1 MRWFRSFGYNLAQG
15 FKGVFRN
22 SVMSTASV
30 LVLLSCMIII
40 GTFYLV
46 IASIEENMNNIGDL
60 TVIEVRVSPNYSQE
74 QLEEIEHRLL
84 ELCAD
89 SEILDDEVVFTSG
102 QEHLG
107 MLMEEYQGQAWTG
120 VLYDLPEGFSLRP
133 SYKITFSESAEIRE
147 VQELVAQIGE
157 IRFSDGTAPIN
168 SGDIRSTIELYNN
181 VSTVKRTLTVVGLW
195 FMGILLLISLFVIMN
210 TIKLGVF
217 ARKNEI
223 MFMRLCGATKAFIRT
238 PFLVEGA
245 VIGLFSAGVA
255 LGLEYLLYENVLA
268 GFVRS
273 ATNVVSTNGI
283 ALASYSGNLLPLA
296 VIFGAIGLFSG
307 LLSSSI
313 SLKKYLKV

>member
-1 MRWFRSFGYNLAQG
+1 MRWFRSFGYNLVQG
-15 FKGVFRN
+15 LKGVFRN

-40 GTFYLV
+40 GTFYMV
-46 IASIEENMNNIGDL
+46 IASIEANMNNIGNL

-74 QLEEIEHRLL
+74 QLEEIGDRLQ
-84 ELCAD
+84 ELCD
-89 SEILDDEVVFTSG
+89 RSEILEDEVVFTSG
-102 QEHLG
+102 QAHLDQ
-107 MLMEEYQGQAWTG
+107 LMEEYQGQAWTG
-120 VLYDLPEGFSLRP
+120 VLYELPEGFSLRP
-133 SYKITFSESAEIRE
+133 SYTVTFSETAGIDDVRALI
-147 VQELVAQIGE
+147 VQIEE

-181 VSTVKRTLTVVGLW
+181 VTAVKRTLTVVGIW

-268 GFVRS
+268 GFVQS
-273 ATNVVSTNGI
+273 ATNVISEGGI
-283 ALASYSGNLLPLA
+283 ILAPYSENLLPLA
-296 VIFGAIGLFSG
+296 AIFGVIGLFAG

>member
-1 MRWFRSFGYNLAQG
+1 MRWLRSFGYNFAQG
-15 FKGVFRN
+15 IKNVFRN

-30 LVLLSCMIII
+30 LVLLSCMIIV

-46 IASIEENMNNIGDL
+46 INCIEDNMNSIGDL
-60 TVIEVRVSPNYSQE
+60 TVIEVRVSPNYTQE
-74 QLEEIEHRLL
+74 QLDEIEARLQ
-84 ELCAD
+84 ELCSR
-89 SEILDDEVVFTSG
+89 SEILDDTVGFTSG
-102 QEHLG
+102 QEHLD

-120 VLYDLPEGFSLRP
+120 VLYEMPEGFSLRP
-133 SYKITFSESAEIRE
+133 SYTLTFSENAEISALKE
-147 VQELVAQIGE
+147 VRAQIGE

-168 SGDIRSTIELYNN
+168 DGDIKDTLTLYENVTTI
-181 VSTVKRTLTVVGLW
+181 KKTLTVVGLW

-255 LGLEYLLYENVLA
+255 LGLEYLLYEHVLTE
-268 GFVRS
+268 FIRS
-273 ATNVVSTNGI
+273 STSVISTGI
-283 ALASYSGNLLPLA
+283 QLPPYLGSLLPLA
-296 VIFGAIGLFSG
+296 IGFSAIGLFAG